1 MHEHLSSS
9 TLEEKTLKFDIN
21 TLLMMY
27 NEIDRE
33 NIGFI
38 DKKSLQT
45 VFDSLGIQYTDYAE
59 LRIYKNA

>member
-1 MHEHLSSS
+1 MHEHLSAP

-27 NEIDRE
+27 NEIDRD

-45 VFDSLGIQYTDYAE
+45 VFDSLGISYT
-59 LRIYKNA
+59 